1 MNRGNAKERL
11 RERRKKRKLK
21 RILTLL
27 LVFVILLTGGIATAA
42 YLSTNVYQD
51 DEEFKEYAGQKL
63 KDEQIFKVK
72 GKTEQE
78 YDYGSPISYAVDYQI
93 LDNELISVFR
103 HEKIAEAKEKFKN
116 EKTKAEAQRAEKNK
130 DNSRYRPLEEALI
143 IDTAVYES
151 NNGAVSLA
159 VHCSENEEYEK
170 DMVNRN
176 SYVDTYLVSAETGK
190 SILPV
195 QALKN
200 DYRQKCYVYFKEY
213 FPKIYSKDE
222 LSENWEEYIA
232 PNNQNFNKFI
242 MTDDN
247 IVFYF
252 DRGTVLKESKGF
264 VTAKVSNIVFG
275 DSIRS
280 SIIERYIQPDKP
292 MVAITYDDGPG
303 GESEEKILDCLEK
316 NGAVATFFY
325 LGSRVSGNSNNIR
338 RAMEIGCEIGN
349 HTWSHPILTNLTKKQ
364 AAAEVHKT
372 NEAVKRAC
380 GQYPTVFRPSY
391 GMTYKSINKLSDMPV
406 IMWSVDTLDWKTRS
420 AKKTFKAIKNTK
432 KLDGKIILM
441 HSIHD
446 STADATELIIPWLRK
461 NGYQTVTVS
470 ELIEYKT
477 GKPAEKGHVYW

>member
-1 MNRGNAKERL
+1 MNRKNAKRRL
-11 RERRKKRKLK
+11 SERRRRQKL
-21 RILTLL
+21 RRAL
-27 LVFVILLTGGIATAA
+27 ILLFIFAVLLTAGIAVAA
-42 YLSTNVYQD
+42 YFSTNVYQD
-51 DEEFKEYAGQKL
+51 DQEFKEYADQQL
-63 KDEQIFKVK
+63 KDGQIFKVK
-72 GKTEQE
+72 GKTECE

-93 LDNELISVFR
+93 LDNELIAAFR
-103 HEKIAEAKEKFKN
+103 HEKIAEAKEKFRK
-116 EKTKAEAQRAEKNK
+116 EKTEEEAQRAEKNK

-151 NNGAVSLA
+151 DNGAVSLA
-159 VHCSENEEYEK
+159 VHCSENEEYER

-176 SYVDTYLVSAETGK
+176 SHVDTYLVSAKTGR

-195 QALKN
+195 QVLKS
-200 DYRQKCYVYFKEY
+200 DYRTKCAVYFMEY
-213 FPKIYSKDE
+213 FPKIYSEDE
-222 LSENWEEYIA
+222 LSANWKDYIS
-232 PNNQNFNKFI
+232 PDSGNFNKFI
-242 MTDDN
+242 ITDND

-252 DRGTVLKESKGF
+252 DKGTVLRESEGF
-264 VTAKVSNIVFG
+264 VTAKVSKAVFG
-275 DSIRS
+275 DSVRS

-303 GESEEKILDCLEK
+303 GKSEERILNCLEK

-325 LGSRVSGNSNNIR
+325 LGSRVSGSSDNIR
-338 RAMEIGCEIGN
+338 RAIDIGCEIGN

-364 AAAEVHKT
+364 VSAELHKT
-372 NEAVKRAC
+372 NEAIKRAC

-391 GMTYKSINKLSDMPV
+391 GMTDKTVNKISGLPV
-406 IMWSVDTLDWKTRS
+406 IMWGVDTLDWKTRS
-420 AKKTFKAIKNTK
+420 AKKTFKAVKNTK

-446 STADATELIIPWLRK
+446 STADATELIVPWLEK

-477 GKPAEKGHVYW
+477 GKPAEKGHVY